1 MCVSSEVG
9 PIPPPENGEIGE
21 KAETEEQGR
30 EVFDKPSADDEGRV
44 VLVEVGRNKKHL
56 FYILCVYTPNA
67 GGDLG
72 RLTHRVK
79 WWDVA
84 F

>member
-1 MCVSSEVG
+1 MSAEVG
-9 PIPPPENGEIGE
+9 PIPPLEEEE
-21 KAETEEQGR
+21 KEEGDNTEEQGR
-30 EVFDKPSADDEGRV
+30 EVFDKPSVDDEGRV
-44 VLVEVGRNKKHL
+44 VLVEVGKNGKHL